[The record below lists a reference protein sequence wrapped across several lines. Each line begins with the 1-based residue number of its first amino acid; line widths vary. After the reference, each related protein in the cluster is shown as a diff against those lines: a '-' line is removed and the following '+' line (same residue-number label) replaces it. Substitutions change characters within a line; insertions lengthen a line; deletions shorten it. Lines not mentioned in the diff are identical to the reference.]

1 MATITFDTLKFVEKL
16 KSVGIPED
24 QAKVI
29 SEALR
34 DASGEAEL
42 ITKKDLQIELAP
54 IRSDISLIKWM
65 MGIRLGGVMAL
76 LLKSFFP
83 A

>member
-1 MATITFDTLKFVEKL
+1 MATITLAF
-16 KSVGIPED
+16 
-24 QAKVI
+24 
-29 SEALR
+29 R

-42 ITKKDLQIELAP
+42 MTKKDLQIELAP

-65 MGIRLGGVMAL
+65 MGILLGGVMAI